1 MTALHA
7 YISLFLSLTLFA
19 MGVLGVQTVYQLAR
33 RTSNQ
38 TARRVSLTMAAVWG
52 GLVVTETG
60 MTIDWAA
67 DLGLISSPLEQRIA
81 ESPLPDLVLAVVN
94 IASLLLIRQ
103 FRGGALEQLA
113 EVFREVYQLRR
124 DIVLDTLTG
133 LGNRLGLSQVTNSA
147 KWVYWSTIMIDVDDF
162 KHYNDTY
169 GHQAGDSILA
179 LVGRCIKQ
187 NVRNTDLAFRYGGE
201 EFLILCPDTE
211 LEEGC
216 RIAERIRQAL
226 AATPSA
232 PTLSVGV
239 AFAEA
244 KNSIEESITEADAA
258 LYLAKQEGKNRVVPA
273 GRPDRGIAAAPA
285 G

>member
-201 EFLILCPDTE
+201 EFLILCPDIE

-226 AATPSA
+226 AATPNA

-273 GRPDRGIAAAPA
+273 GRPDRGTAAAPA